1 MLSNHCLRTDGLLKG
16 NLTRKDGKSLA
27 NYISDTF
34 LNIIPSYHHDSE
46 LSIITY
52 LWNVISEFLLLYL
65 FVQLYAEQLFGIFA
79 PNKDG
84 GYQKPRSVSKAIT

>member
-1 MLSNHCLRTDGLLKG
+1 MTVS
-16 NLTRKDGKSLA
+16 
-27 NYISDTF
+27 
-34 LNIIPSYHHDSE
+34 

-52 LWNVISEFLLLYL
+52 LWNVISGFLLLYL

-84 GYQKPRSVSKAIT
+84 GYEKPRSVSKAMT